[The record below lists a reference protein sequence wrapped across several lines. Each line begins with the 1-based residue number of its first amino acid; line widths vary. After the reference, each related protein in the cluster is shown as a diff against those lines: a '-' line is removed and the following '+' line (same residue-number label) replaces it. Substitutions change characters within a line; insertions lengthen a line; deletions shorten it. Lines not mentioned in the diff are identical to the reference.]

1 MKTYKS
7 LVKSLPPRSAVISF
21 GEFDPPTITD
31 QKQLYFAQ
39 NMAEHNNS
47 VYLPYIS
54 NKTNNLLNERRS
66 HYLSLMFPTIKF
78 QPAGSLEEAIDTNIK
93 KFKQLFVISDT
104 FMSESKE
111 IKPIRYTKI
120 DSLINLETLKDWAK
134 NGLFEQF
141 KRGMPSTTRSID
153 ARLIMNEIRESQ
165 GLPAIKEDI
174 GGSVDNIRDRYF
186 KKEIFNIGD
195 LVEGVGGES
204 FEIIKRCTN
213 NVVCKDQQGNIVNKW
228 LTELRP

>member
-39 NMAEHNNS
+39 NMAEQHNS
-47 VYLPYIS
+47 IYLPYVS
-54 NKTNNLLNERRS
+54 NKANNLLSERRS
-66 HYLSLMFPTIKF
+66 HYLSLMFPNVKF
-78 QPAGSLEEAIDTNIK
+78 QLAESLEDAIAANRN
-93 KFKQLFVISDT
+93 KFKQLFVMSNT
-104 FMSESKE
+104 LVSESKD
-111 IKPIRYTKI
+111 IKAIKYNKI
-120 DSLINLETLKDWAK
+120 DSLISLETLRDWAK
-134 NGLFEQF
+134 DGLFEQF

-165 GLPAIKEDI
+165 GLPAIKEGI
-174 GGSVDNIRDRYF
+174 TGSVDNTRDRYF

-195 LVEGVGGES
+195 LVEGVDGGS
-204 FEIIKRCTN
+204 FEVIKRCTN

-228 LTELRP
+228 LTELKP